1 MISLHLPL
9 RSRQWRTVAAS
20 CTVFATM
27 MFGASQ
33 ASAQGNGR
41 NSIPRSFEV
50 VPITITSVT
59 VDPANVNQLLVNG
72 LAGTTAFTT
81 PLLVSA
87 TPAATPGQ
95 CPILNLSLGPI
106 NLNLLGLNVATS
118 PICLDVTAIQGGGL
132 LGDLLCGIANLLS
145 SGTPIATAIGGLNVQ
160 QQAQVLNGLA
170 SLLDQTL
177 DRVFSNTANIA
188 ATCEILSLS
197 LGPLD
202 LNLLGLRV
210 ELDNCAN
217 GPVTVDIDAI
227 QGGGLLGALLCG
239 LSNLLAGGGGP
250 LSTAVQRLLFQISLL
265 LGALA

>member
-1 MISLHLPL
+1 ML
-9 RSRQWRTVAAS
+9 
-20 CTVFATM
+20 
-27 MFGASQ
+27 FGASQ

-41 NSIPRSFEV
+41 NSVPRSFEV
-50 VPITITSVT
+50 VPITITAVT
-59 VDPANVNQLLVNG
+59 IDPANINQLLVSG
-72 LAGTTAFTT
+72 RSGTTAFTT
-81 PLLVSA
+81 PLLIG
-87 TPAATPGQ
+87 ATPGATAGD

-118 PICLDVTAIQGGGL
+118 AICLDVTAIQGGGL
-132 LGDLLCGIANLLS
+132 LGDLLCGVANLLS
-145 SGTPIATAIGGLNVQ
+145 GGTPIGTAIGSLNVQ

-170 SLLDQTL
+170 SVLDQTL

-188 ATCEILSLS
+188 ATCQVLSLS

-227 QGGGLLGALLCG
+227 QGGGLLGDLLCG
-239 LSNLLAGGGGP
+239 LSNLLSGGGGG